1 MMFQPRP
8 RPLGRSMQCQVK
20 SSQVNQSPR
29 TAAAG
34 QSSTHRTIRLIQ
46 KLTFARS
53 GAFCSSMQCIQL
65 YRRTGVVGRAEEP
78 ARFKMAVRSTM
89 TAILVAVGACTSPLA
104 GAATLTSIAPP
115 GFKES
120 PTSFCEHDHALGVPY
135 PNAATVTACAAACT
149 SANGFAFE
157 WNCNGT
163 KAPMCIVFRTAS
175 DCGDLKRSGC
185 GTTVRCMTHDA
196 WAVTNAVC
204 MHGHAP

>member
-1 MMFQPRP
+1 
-8 RPLGRSMQCQVK
+8 
-20 SSQVNQSPR
+20 
-29 TAAAG
+29 
-34 QSSTHRTIRLIQ
+34 
-46 KLTFARS
+46 
-53 GAFCSSMQCIQL
+53 
-65 YRRTGVVGRAEEP
+65 
-78 ARFKMAVRSTM
+78 MAVRSTM
-89 TAILVAVGACTSPLA
+89 TAILVAAGACTSPLA
-104 GAATLTSIAPP
+104 GATVLTSIAPP

-185 GTTVRCMTHDA
+185 GTTVRCITHCNMMGRHERSLHA
-196 WAVTNAVC
+196 WTRT
-204 MHGHAP
+204 MIFRLSRLHANEEHQTLHVVRH